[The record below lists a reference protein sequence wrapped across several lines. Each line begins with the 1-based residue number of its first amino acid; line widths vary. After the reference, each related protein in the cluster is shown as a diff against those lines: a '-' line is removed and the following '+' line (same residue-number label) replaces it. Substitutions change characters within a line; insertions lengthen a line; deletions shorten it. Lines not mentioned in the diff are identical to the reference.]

1 MNATKARLGEL
12 LVARGALSP
21 EALAHA
27 LELHRRTGE
36 RLGRVLL
43 SLGYVRRKALYEAL
57 SELWNLPFILLTET
71 APVPEVATRFP
82 PELMLRF
89 RAVPVDFEAGALRVA
104 VADAPSAA
112 LVAALGEHFEGIRC
126 RFFVT
131 TEWDIDKA
139 IRELYRDELLDASV
153 YTLYYRSPEESGYTV
168 FTRGQFLALGALVFL
183 LLGCLY
189 AAPQGTLVAI
199 NAAVNL
205 VFLVGI
211 GFKFFVSLAGA
222 RAEQFEPVT
231 DAEVAALHD
240 AELPLYTVLV
250 PVYREANIVGLL
262 MQNLSQLDYPKEK
275 LEILVLIEEDDPET
289 LEAAKAA
296 HPPDHVQFV
305 IIPDGQP
312 KTKPKACNLGL
323 LFARG
328 EYLVIYDAEDR
339 PDADQL
345 KKAVAAFRKGPESLV
360 CVQGALN
367 YFNWRENFL
376 TRMFTLEYS
385 YWFDYMLPGLAR
397 LGLPIP
403 LGGTSNHF
411 RTDRLRELGGW
422 DPFNVTEDADLGIR
436 AAMRGYTVGVI
447 NATTFEEANNHV
459 GNWIRQRSRWIKGYM
474 QTALVHARNPLRLVR
489 AVGLKQ
495 AAGFALLIAGT
506 PLTFLAAPLLWLLFL
521 VWMLTG
527 THALDPYFPPWL
539 LYLSLVNLLVG
550 NALAVY
556 LNMLAVFKRGLYALV
571 PFALLN
577 PVYWTLHSRAS
588 YKALYQLFT
597 KPFFWE
603 KTLHGLSTHEA
614 QTEVQP
620 ERTQDEKTPVEEA
633 HGVGAR
639 KGDAAEVQ
647 P

>member
-1 MNATKARLGEL
+1 VTKPRLGDL
-12 LVARGALSP
+12 LVARGALRP
-21 EALAHA
+21 EELEHA
-27 LELHRRTGE
+27 LELQRRTGE

-57 SELWNLPFILLTET
+57 SDLWGLPFILLTET
-71 APVPEVATRFP
+71 LPVPEVAARFP
-82 PELMLRF
+82 SELMLRF
-89 RAVPVDFEAGALRVA
+89 RAVPLDFEAGALRVA
-104 VADAPSAA
+104 VASEPTPELTAA
-112 LVAALGEHFEGIRC
+112 LAEHFAGAPC

-131 TEWDIDKA
+131 TEWDVDKV
-139 IRELYRDELLDASV
+139 IREFYRDELLDASV
-153 YTLYYRSPEESGYTV
+153 YTLYYRSPKESGYTV
-168 FTRGQFLALGALVFL
+168 FTRGQFLALGASVLL

-189 AAPQGTLVAI
+189 AAPQATLVAL
-199 NAAVNL
+199 NAVVNL
-205 VFLVGI
+205 VFLIGI
-211 GFKFFVSLAGA
+211 AFKFFVSLAGA
-222 RAEQFEPVT
+222 RSEQFEPVT
-231 DAEVAALHD
+231 DAEVKALSD
-240 AELPLYTVLV
+240 AELPHYTVLV

-328 EYLVIYDAEDR
+328 EFLVIYDAEDR

-345 KKAVAAFRKGPESLV
+345 KKSVAAFRKGPQSLV

-397 LGLPIP
+397 LNLPIP

-436 AAMRGYTVGVI
+436 ASMRGYTVGVI
-447 NATTFEEANNHV
+447 NSTTYEEANNHA

-474 QTALVHARNPLRLVR
+474 QTALVHSRDPLKLVR

-495 AAGFALLIAGT
+495 AAGFALLIGGT
-506 PLTFLAAPLLWLLFL
+506 PLIFLAAPLLWLIFL
-521 VWMLTG
+521 VWLATG
-527 THALDPYFPPWL
+527 TGALEPYFPPWV
-539 LYLSLVNLLVG
+539 LYTSLFNLLVG

-556 LNMLAVFKRGLYALV
+556 LNMLAVFKRELYALV

-577 PVYWTLHSRAS
+577 PVYWLMHSRAS
-588 YKALYQLFT
+588 YKALHQLFT

-603 KTLHGLSTHEA
+603 KTVHGLTAHEA
-614 QTEVQP
+614 A
-620 ERTQDEKTPVEEA
+620 PVAAASEA
-633 HGVGAR
+633 QA
-639 KGDAAEVQ
+639 
-647 P
+647 